1 MKTVIFFLFLALRL
15 KGRVKL
21 IHEKILSALTCLS
34 Y

>member
-1 MKTVIFFLFLALRL
+1 MKTVIFLALRL